1 MVFSLH
7 QFLFTMYGLPAETH
21 RRKPEDERK
30 THRRA
35 LATNEA
41 HSPVEPVKALRLN
54 DALFA
59 DHDAR
64 LANASFLP
72 PPGLAPPGLS
82 LMPRKTPSV
91 ISDELST
98 QLRDDGSYA
107 SFVDSQSQISY
118 SASQVSFSSRVS
130 EDLRTLAS
138 MGLCECKLLEDDLRH
153 FSAVLLSRMS
163 SACVALRKVDE
174 ELAVADEQTEL
185 VTSAESLANELVF
198 VSQEMLPA
206 LVSDPLGALGLA
218 GYQAAQDKREIF
230 SELGY
235 VAKCVEAVWGNSLDM
250 VAPAE
255 ESNNLEIGLNCLND
269 AAEARQHGGPRL
281 TAHAILDPKIPSS
294 DCQNN
299 GVFLST
305 FVSCREMPTYAN
317 LVNAKFD

>member
-1 MVFSLH
+1 MI
-7 QFLFTMYGLPAETH
+7 
-21 RRKPEDERK
+21 
-30 THRRA
+30 
-35 LATNEA
+35 EA

-174 ELAVADEQTEL
+174 ELAVADEQTVPMIEEL

-230 SELGY
+230 SELGRIRKRASKLRAEYLQVLERIRY

-269 AAEARQHGGPRL
+269 AADGME
-281 TAHAILDPKIPSS
+281 DCS
-294 DCQNN
+294 DFWIMLHNTELQ
-299 GVFLST
+299 LPEI
-305 FVSCREMPTYAN
+305 REGRR
-317 LVNAKFD
+317 KK